1 MSEEKNAGMNNG
13 EKTALQDELDP
24 RWRTI
29 FTIFLLVVLGA
40 MIGWVYEMLF
50 YRIDQGHFIRRG
62 QGGPWLPIYGAGA
75 LGLVLVTYKRKI
87 HPALIF
93 LITVIGSFVIEFGTG
108 WVLYHCFD
116 GLRLWDYNKE
126 IWNWGNI
133 GGYVCIRS
141 VLIFGVMG
149 VFYSLWAIPGFF
161 KMTEKMSKKKLLAIT
176 IPVAVI
182 VLGDVLFSY
191 ILKPILF

>member
-13 EKTALQDELDP
+13 EKPALQDELDP

-62 QGGPWLPIYGAGA
+62 QGGPWLPIYGFGA
-75 LGLVLVTYKRKI
+75 LGLTLVTYKRKVNPWLVFI
-87 HPALIF
+87 
-93 LITVIGSFVIEFGTG
+93 ITVIGSFILEFGTG
-108 WVLYHCFD
+108 WVLYHCFG

-133 GGYVCIRS
+133 GGYVCFRS
-141 VLIFGVMG
+141 VLIFGILG
-149 VFYSLWAIPGFF
+149 VLYTKWAVPGFF
-161 KMTEKMSKKKLLAIT
+161 HMTEKMGRKKLLAIA
-176 IPVAVI
+176 IPIAVI
-182 VLGDVLFSY
+182 FL
-191 ILKPILF
+191 

>member
-1 MSEEKNAGMNNG
+1 MNNG
-13 EKTALQDELDP
+13 EKTALQEELDP

-29 FTIFLLVVLGA
+29 LTIFLLVVLGA

-62 QGGPWLPIYGAGA
+62 QGGPWLPIYGFGA
-75 LGLVLVTYKRKI
+75 LGLTVVTYKRKI

-93 LITVIGSFVIEFGTG
+93 LITVIGSFIIEFGTG

-149 VFYSLWAIPGFF
+149 VIYALWAISGFF

-176 IPVAVI
+176 IPIAVI